1 MNSSYLNSAAG
12 AFLGVVFVLMTV
24 SILSEGIFHSE
35 KPEQEG
41 FAIVAAESA
50 DEGDAGGAAAV
61 EAVPVATLLASA
73 DPAKGEAVFK
83 KCAACHTAEDGGA
96 NKVGPNLYGIVNRPV
111 ASHAGFAYSAG
122 MKTYAEGGKLW
133 DFEALNHFLLAPK
146 KHVAGT
152 SMGFAGLKK
161 DDERANAIAYL
172 NTLAASPA
180 PLPAQ

>member
-41 FAIVAAESA
+41 FAIVAAESSGEA
-50 DEGDAGGAAAV
+50 DTGAAAA
-61 EAVPVATLLASA
+61 ELVPIATLLATA
-73 DPAKGEAVFK
+73 DVAKGEAAFK

-96 NKVGPNLYGIVNRPV
+96 NKVGPALYGIVNRPV

-122 MKTYAEGGKLW
+122 MKTYAEGGKVW
-133 DFEALNHFLLAPK
+133 DFEALNHFLIAPK
-146 KHVAGT
+146 SHVPGT
-152 SMGFAGLKK
+152 SMGFVGLKK

-172 NTLAASPA
+172 NTLAAAPA
-180 PLPAQ
+180 PLPTQ

>member
-1 MNSSYLNSAAG
+1 MNSSYLNAAAG

-50 DEGDAGGAAAV
+50 GEADAGAAAA

-73 DPAKGEAVFK
+73 DPAKGEAVFR
-83 KCAACHTAEDGGA
+83 KCAACHTAEEGGA
-96 NKVGPNLYGIVNRPV
+96 NKVGPALYGIVNRPV
-111 ASHAGFAYSAG
+111 ASHAGFAYSAA
-122 MKTYAEGGKLW
+122 MKAYAEGGKVW

-146 KHVAGT
+146 RHVSGT

-161 DDERANAIAYL
+161 DDERADAIAYL
-172 NTLAASPA
+172 NSLAASPA
-180 PLPAQ
+180 PLPTQ